1 VMVIS
6 VVVNTVD
13 VVKDG
18 VGGVTLG
25 VDVTTGA
32 LVETEDEGID
42 TAGVLVGVV
51 TALEDD
57 VVNEIVGVK
66 VGVVEGLVT
75 TDELGTTGLLV
86 ATEDGMLE
94 KIDVKPLLVGV
105 LVGNVEA
112 GVDAD

>member
-1 VMVIS
+1 MVIS

-25 VDVTTGA
+25 VDVVTGA
-32 LVETEDEGID
+32 LVRSEDGGVD

-51 TALEDD
+51 TAL
-57 VVNEIVGVK
+57 VGVSVGVS

-75 TDELGTTGLLV
+75 TDELGTSGLLV
-86 ATEDGMLE
+86 VTKDGVLE
-94 KIDVKPLLVGV
+94 KIDP
-105 LVGNVEA
+105 E
-112 GVDAD
+112 VDV